1 NMNLSATCVLYYT
14 FLNDAVACAATEG
27 LLEVWAQ
34 CAFEFRDAAWSR
46 FNAVVCRLREF
57 HVVPRSLLRHRAD
70 ETKAFVLTVRSLA
83 RAKRRSSKK
92 SSGGY
97 LDSFMSRLFFFSDE
111 PLDQHAAS
119 VADNFELRVDDLLLD
134 EDDDVASAQVN
145 NTTTTSSLNREGLL
159 PLWAAKRLALYYEH
173 MHPLSDA
180 SLVSFC
186 HAAWTEIERVVL
198 PPAKSKACTVPKL
211 SPGGAIFLEQLVLQV
226 LGKASPSS
234 LEMAADRLWS
244 HADVVLSCADPFIRG
259 NLQVQDMAFENA
271 VFLVDTLVT
280 GLTTLGES
288 KRLGLLLQL
297 HHHVLIGPV
306 THAVL
311 RGLSEK
317 YKFDTYGQDYRSALY
332 PFQEVMELLDKW
344 MRTLLLVDVA
354 DQLDVT
360 ALINVV
366 FTWGVFPVQAEAA
379 AAAQALKYAVQ
390 LFHHQSTTPLVALWI
405 VGGVLAL
412 RCHPT
417 AAVRANSTLALAQ
430 CLLEAPLSSSS
441 SSSGTCHRLDPE
453 TWSLVLRFGCQ
464 SERGVDVP
472 TLFLLQAL
480 TWHMSVH
487 YEVALELLRNVV
499 QVVSVSCDQPWIQST
514 VQAIIAQYPDVALLQ
529 PPPPSSE

>member
-1 NMNLSATCVLYYT
+1 MQLVVLTGLVSASLR
-14 FLNDAVACAATEG
+14 CAALVDRVVQVLATAST
-27 LLEVWAQ
+27 LLDTIDTQETLQGAT
-34 CAFEFRDAAWSR
+34 
-46 FNAVVCRLREF
+46 
-57 HVVPRSLLRHRAD
+57 PTYRSAD

-134 EDDDVASAQVN
+134 EDDDVASAQ
-145 NTTTTSSLNREGLL
+145 
-159 PLWAAKRLALYYEH
+159 H

-211 SPGGAIFLEQLVLQV
+211 SPGGAVFLEQLVLQV

-244 HADVVLSCADPFIRG
+244 HAEVVLSCADPFIRG

-297 HHHVLIGPV
+297 HQYVLLGPV

-311 RGLSEK
+311 RGLVNMPPHMEHVHWVQLLAPVQQPAWIP
-317 YKFDTYGQDYRSALY
+317 D
-332 PFQEVMELLDKW
+332 VMELLDKW

-390 LFHHQSTTPLVALWI
+390 LFHHQSTTPLVALSI

-441 SSSGTCHRLDPE
+441 GTCHRLDPE

-464 SERGVDVP
+464 RERGVDVP

-514 VQAIIAQYPDVALLQ
+514 VQAITAQYPDVALLPPHHSQ

>member
-1 NMNLSATCVLYYT
+1 
-14 FLNDAVACAATEG
+14 
-27 LLEVWAQ
+27 
-34 CAFEFRDAAWSR
+34 
-46 FNAVVCRLREF
+46 
-57 HVVPRSLLRHRAD
+57 
-70 ETKAFVLTVRSLA
+70 
-83 RAKRRSSKK
+83 
-92 SSGGY
+92 
-97 LDSFMSRLFFFSDE
+97 
-111 PLDQHAAS
+111 
-119 VADNFELRVDDLLLD
+119 
-134 EDDDVASAQVN
+134 
-145 NTTTTSSLNREGLL
+145 
-159 PLWAAKRLALYYEH
+159 
-173 MHPLSDA
+173 MHPLSTP

-211 SPGGAIFLEQLVLQV
+211 SPGGAVFLEQLVLQV
-226 LGKASPSS
+226 LVKASSSS
-234 LEMAADRLWS
+234 LDMVADRLWS

-297 HHHVLIGPV
+297 HQHVLVGPV

-311 RGLSEK
+311 RGLVNMPPHVEHVHWV
-317 YKFDTYGQDYRSALY
+317 QLLA
-332 PFQEVMELLDKW
+332 PVQQPAWIPEVMELLDKW
-344 MRTLLLVDVA
+344 MHTLLLVDVP

-390 LFHHQSTTPLVALWI
+390 LFHHQSTTPVVALSI

-430 CLLEAPLSSSS
+430 CLLEAPPHLSSS
-441 SSSGTCHRLDPE
+441 SSSGTSRPLDPV

-464 SERGVDVP
+464 SERGVNEP
-472 TLFLLQAL
+472 TLF
-480 TWHMSVH
+480 V
-487 YEVALELLRNVV
+487 
-499 QVVSVSCDQPWIQST
+499 
-514 VQAIIAQYPDVALLQ
+514 
-529 PPPPSSE
+529 PPPSAHDEHADDSSIMNPRPCCKR

>member
-1 NMNLSATCVLYYT
+1 MNLSATCVLYYT

-57 HVVPRSLLRHRAD
+57 HVVPRSLLRHRPTYRSAD

-145 NTTTTSSLNREGLL
+145 NTTTTSSLNRDGLL

-211 SPGGAIFLEQLVLQV
+211 SPGGAVFLEQLVLQV

-244 HADVVLSCADPFIRG
+244 HAEVVLSCADPFIRG

-297 HHHVLIGPV
+297 HQHVLIGPV

-311 RGLSEK
+311 RGLVNM
-317 YKFDTYGQDYRSALY
+317 
-332 PFQEVMELLDKW
+332 PPHMEHVHWVQLL
-344 MRTLLLVDVA
+344 A
-354 DQLDVT
+354 
-360 ALINVV
+360 
-366 FTWGVFPVQAEAA
+366 PVQQPA
-379 AAAQALKYAVQ
+379 
-390 LFHHQSTTPLVALWI
+390 WI
-405 VGGVLAL
+405 
-412 RCHPT
+412 
-417 AAVRANSTLALAQ
+417 
-430 CLLEAPLSSSS
+430 
-441 SSSGTCHRLDPE
+441 
-453 TWSLVLRFGCQ
+453 
-464 SERGVDVP
+464 
-472 TLFLLQAL
+472 
-480 TWHMSVH
+480 
-487 YEVALELLRNVV
+487 
-499 QVVSVSCDQPWIQST
+499 
-514 VQAIIAQYPDVALLQ
+514 
-529 PPPPSSE
+529 